1 MKQRRKAQKIA
12 AIILTVVL
20 CMGSGLQA
28 YAMET
33 GIPDSSTICLVN
45 RQNNEGIIPLWD
57 NTNEVYLALSFDGNK
72 ANCSLNVIG
81 YSWATKIKANV
92 WLYRDDGNGTWTT
105 VRSWT
110 NMVVY
115 RDYYTLSGT
124 YSPVY
129 EGETYKLY
137 FSGQVY
143 AADGTYDSLSA
154 RSIVTY

>member
-1 MKQRRKAQKIA
+1 MQKI
-12 AIILTVVL
+12 IGIVLVVAL

-33 GIPDSSTICLVN
+33 DIPDLSTIHLIN
-45 RQNNEGIIPLWD
+45 GQNDTGIMPLWD
-57 NTNEVYLALSFDGNK
+57 NTSDAYLMLSFDGNK

-81 YSWATKIKANV
+81 YSWATKIKANM
-92 WLYRDDGNGTWTT
+92 WLYRDDGDGTWTT

-115 RDYYTLSGT
+115 RDYYTLSGS

-129 EGETYKLY
+129 KGETYKLY

-143 AADGTYDSLSA
+143 AADGTYDSLSL
-154 RSIVTY
+154 RTIVTY

>member
-1 MKQRRKAQKIA
+1 MKKHKRKKLVSF
-12 AIILTVVL
+12 ILSLML
-20 CMGSGLQA
+20 CMGTGIQA

-33 GIPDSSTICLVN
+33 NVLNLPNVSLVSE
-45 RQNNEGIIPLWD
+45 QVDEGIVPLWD
-57 NTNEVYLALSFDGNK
+57 NTSDVYLALSFDGNT
-72 ANCSLNVIG
+72 AYCSLDLNA

-92 WLYRDDGNGTWTT
+92 WLYRDDGDGTWTT

-115 RDYYTLSGT
+115 RDHYSLSGT

-129 EGETYKLY
+129 KGETYKLY

-143 AADGTYDSLSA
+143 AADGTYDSLSL
-154 RSIVTY
+154 RKIVTY